1 MKKLFLSAMIIL
13 AFVTGSYASAKSD
26 NPTEIKNYRKLIA
39 TDQVAWKITD
49 QFKKASLLIGG
60 EKTEIF
66 YSNEGRF
73 IGSSKTFAYDKL
85 PKLALRT
92 ISLNY
97 AYPEYN
103 LMECIVFENENQ
115 ETNYYVSLKKGN
127 DQINLKINELGIV
140 EEM

>member
-13 AFVTGSYASAKSD
+13 AFVTGSYASTKSD
-26 NPTEIKNYRKLIA
+26 NPTEFKNYSKLIA
-39 TDQVAWKITD
+39 SNQVSWKITD
-49 QFKKASLLIGG
+49 QFKKASLLLGG

-66 YSNEGRF
+66 YTTEGRF
-73 IGSSKTFAYDKL
+73 IGRSKTFAYDKL

-97 AYPEYN
+97 AYPEYS

-115 ETNYYVSLKKGN
+115 ETNYYISLKKGN
-127 DQINLKINELGIV
+127 DQINLHINELGYV
-140 EEM
+140 EEI

>member
-1 MKKLFLSAMIIL
+1 MKKLLLSAMIII
-13 AFVTGSYASAKSD
+13 AFATGSYASSKSGI
-26 NPTEIKNYRKLIA
+26 PAEIKNFSKLIA
-39 TDQVAWKITD
+39 TNQVSWKITN
-49 QFKKASLLIGG
+49 QFKKASLLVGG

-66 YSNEGRF
+66 YTTEGRF

-103 LMECIVFENENQ
+103 LIECIVFENENQ
-115 ETNYYVSLKKGN
+115 ESNYYISLKKGSE
-127 DQINLKINELGIV
+127 QINLQINGSGIV
-140 EEM
+140 EEI